1 MSNNLKCAVSAKIR
15 LFNDLS
21 KSYELAK
28 NIEASGVKVL
38 TVHGRTKEQ
47 NKLNTGEC
55 NWDAIKFIK
64 SNLNIPLIAN
74 GGIEC
79 HEDLQKCFD
88 FTKCDAIMSPENPIS
103 PYIFLTEVKTGSLDL
118 TLFNL
123 ETIVSAG

>member
-74 GGIEC
+74 
-79 HEDLQKCFD
+79 
-88 FTKCDAIMSPENPIS
+88 
-103 PYIFLTEVKTGSLDL
+103 
-118 TLFNL
+118 
-123 ETIVSAG
+123 